1 MDNRSGAAA
10 GPIEVAI
17 VTPRIT
23 VGEFLKWAGVVPT
36 GGRAKFLTRH
46 GEVFVNG
53 SIERRRGRRLIPGDR
68 VAVGGREYRIVAG

>member
-1 MDNRSGAAA
+1 LRAVAIR
-10 GPIEVAI
+10 PIEVVI
-17 VTPRIT
+17 FTPRIT

-36 GGRAKFLTRH
+36 GGQAKFLTRR

-53 SIERRRGRRLIPGDR
+53 SIERRRGRRLTPGDR